1 MRSFLRSL
9 FVHTLYWTGATAWA
23 RRQLVRD
30 RAVIVLLFHRVLTA
44 DEMTKTNCLR
54 GIIVSDST
62 FAGIMGY
69 VKRHCEVLDLSGGD
83 PGWKGDSFKPRC
95 AVTFDDGWIDNAGTA
110 FRIAQEYGVP
120 ITIFIC
126 PGLVGLKNPFWPE
139 HVIGLLRQ
147 SEQFDRKGAPPDFL
161 GLTAI
166 GRRWKQLSGLF
177 EDRLETLVEYLKEL
191 APEERRRQVAEFE
204 RHFDSVGIGETT
216 VDAILA
222 WDDVHRLR
230 SAGVTFG
237 LHSQTHQILTRIS
250 AAEVQKELE
259 GSKQRL
265 ETALGGECN
274 LFAYPNGGWSDEVR
288 RQVQAAGYAA
298 AFTTQAV
305 PWTAESDPFLIP
317 RVNMWEGDAVGA
329 SGRFSRPM
337 LEYTLFWKP
346 WRQLRK
352 SSLQASTV
360 SQTGVSQAVL

>member
-1 MRSFLRSL
+1 
-9 FVHTLYWTGATAWA
+9 
-23 RRQLVRD
+23 
-30 RAVIVLLFHRVLTA
+30 VLLFHRVLTA

-54 GIIVSDST
+54 GIIVSDLT

-110 FRIAQEYGVP
+110 FRIAQKYGVP

-204 RHFDSVGIGETT
+204 RHFDSVGIGKTT
-216 VDAILA
+216 VDATLA

-250 AAEVQKELE
+250 AAEVQEELE

-274 LFAYPNGGWSDEVR
+274 LFAYPNGGWSGEVR

-352 SSLQASTV
+352 SSLQASAV